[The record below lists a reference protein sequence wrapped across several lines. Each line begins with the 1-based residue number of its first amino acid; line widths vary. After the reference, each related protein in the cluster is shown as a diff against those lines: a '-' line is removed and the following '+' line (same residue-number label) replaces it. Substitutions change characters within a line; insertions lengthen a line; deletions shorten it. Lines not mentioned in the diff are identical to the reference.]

1 MELPD
6 KLQNLPFN
14 CGIYAVWMVFQ
25 HHAIDLEV
33 DDLLKLCRYSEE
45 EGTSTIAL
53 AVALKKLGMQVHF
66 HTDPDDDLQPTEQWF
81 YQQAQDVQMP
91 ILAALSYTEI
101 LQAVEQGKFVMVY
114 YDLPSGEGNHSLI
127 YEMDAESIS
136 FFDHFDVYTAEQF
149 EQLRSAEGIC
159 RQVIVIDVNY
169 ENLYTDE

>member
-6 KLQNLPFN
+6 KLKNLPFN

-25 HHAIDLEV
+25 HHAIDLEI
-33 DDLLKLCRYSEE
+33 DDLLKLCCYSEE

-66 HTDPDDDLQPTEQWF
+66 YTDPDDDLQPTEQRF
-81 YQQAQDVQMP
+81 YQQAQDAQMP

-114 YDLPSGEGNHSLI
+114 YDLPSGEGNHSLV

-136 FFDHFDVYTAEQF
+136 FFDHFDVYTAAQF